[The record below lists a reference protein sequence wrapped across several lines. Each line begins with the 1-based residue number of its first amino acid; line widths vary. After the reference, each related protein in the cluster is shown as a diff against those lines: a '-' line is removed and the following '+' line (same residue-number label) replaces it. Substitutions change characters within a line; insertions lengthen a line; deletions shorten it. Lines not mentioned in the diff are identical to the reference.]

1 MKTAPEDPYHD
12 WTQRMLEIMTGA
24 MSWAFFLL
32 LILLSYFAI
41 PWAAY
46 LLIAYILLWVIKIL
60 GYSSRLVRG
69 YWHIKL
75 TEQIDWYARLN
86 DLRQPAHALPVLDGD
101 ITRTSGWRQR
111 AVWRFYRQLL
121 RRAAENE
128 EAMLDPDQVRHVA
141 LISIYNEDIAILEDT
156 IQSVIAA
163 NYDTS
168 EMFLVIAY
176 EERGGPGIE
185 AGVGNLISR
194 YGGHFAV
201 AEAVKH
207 PDDIKTKA
215 ANITHAATWLTR
227 YIREHN
233 IDPEHVVVTTLD
245 VDSRPSEQ
253 YFAELTYRYAITP
266 NRVHMSYQPISM
278 FFNNIWDAPALIRVV
293 AACNSF
299 WVLMEALRPHRLR
312 NFSAHG
318 QSLQTLIDTDY
329 WNRRS
334 IVEDGHQYWRTYFTY
349 AGDHRVSPVYSPI
362 YQDAVLVEGYWRT
375 FKAQFYQL
383 RRWVY
388 GVVDTPYVVRR
399 SFHEP
404 DISWSSKLIHIYRQ
418 IEAYFSLAVGP
429 IVLAIGGWLPLL
441 LHAEGTNSV
450 LALQLPTIV
459 GVVQTLAL
467 LGLVAPIIS
476 SLITIPPRPER
487 YSWIRSVMMVAQWV
501 FVPVTLVVFG
511 SFAALNAQTRVLF
524 GKYLSSFNVT
534 EKKRV

>member
-32 LILLSYFAI
+32 LILLSYFSI

-46 LLIAYILLWVIKIL
+46 LLIAYILLWAIKIL
-60 GYSSRLVRG
+60 GYSNRLVRG

-75 TEQIDWYARLN
+75 TEQIDWYARLH
-86 DLRQPAHALPVLDGD
+86 DLRQPAQALEVLDDD

-111 AVWRFYRQLL
+111 AVLRFYRHLL
-121 RRAAENE
+121 ARAAQNE
-128 EAMLDPDQVRHVA
+128 AAILDPDQVRHVA

-168 EMFLVIAY
+168 EMFLVVAY

-185 AGVGNLISR
+185 SGVQNLISR

-207 PDDIKTKA
+207 PVDIKTKA
-215 ANITHAATWLTR
+215 ANITHAATWLTG
-227 YIREHN
+227 YIRQHN
-233 IDPEHVVVTTLD
+233 IDPEQVVVTTLD
-245 VDSRPSEQ
+245 VDSRPSKQ

-266 NRVHMSYQPISM
+266 KRVHMSYQPISM

-349 AGDHRVSPVYSPI
+349 AGDHQVSPVYSPI

-388 GVVDTPYVVRR
+388 GVVDTPYVIRR

-404 DISWSSKLIHIYRQ
+404 GISWSSKLIHIYRQ

-459 GVVQTLAL
+459 SVIQTLAL

-476 SLITIPPRPER
+476 SLITIPPRPQR
-487 YSWIRSVMMVAQWV
+487 YSWCLYR
-501 FVPVTLVVFG
+501 
-511 SFAALNAQTRVLF
+511 
-524 GKYLSSFNVT
+524 
-534 EKKRV
+534 